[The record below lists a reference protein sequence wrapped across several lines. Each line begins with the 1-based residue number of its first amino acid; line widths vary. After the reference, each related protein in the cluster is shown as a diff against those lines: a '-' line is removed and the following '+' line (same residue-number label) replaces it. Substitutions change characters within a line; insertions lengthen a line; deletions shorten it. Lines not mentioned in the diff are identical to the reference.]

1 MLKCDS
7 CYFLIFMLILN
18 MSWPRSHDSQ
28 SRDLGVTRSRYHETS
43 LAKRPRASPRFRI
56 GGMKVSPET
65 FGPVY
70 KVILHL
76 TPLLVEQHELMT
88 FESEPNAIHRTGG
101 DYTPTKHRPS
111 ALGGERMRRPES
123 KADELYITAQS
134 VRQIS
139 WHGRSANGAVW
150 A

>member
-1 MLKCDS
+1 
-7 CYFLIFMLILN
+7 
-18 MSWPRSHDSQ
+18 
-28 SRDLGVTRSRYHETS
+28 
-43 LAKRPRASPRFRI
+43 
-56 GGMKVSPET
+56 MKISPET
-65 FGPVY
+65 FDSVY

-76 TPLLVEQHELMT
+76 TPLLAEQHELMT
-88 FESEPNAIHRTGG
+88 FGSEPNAIHRTGG

-123 KADELYITAQS
+123 KADGLYITAQS

-139 WHGRSANGAVW
+139 WHGRSAHGAVW

>member
-1 MLKCDS
+1 
-7 CYFLIFMLILN
+7 

-28 SRDLGVTRSRYHETS
+28 SRDLGVTRSRDHETS

-56 GGMKVSPET
+56 GGIKVSPET

-70 KVILHL
+70 KVISHL
-76 TPLLVEQHELMT
+76 TPLLAEQHELLT
-88 FESEPNAIHRTGG
+88 FGSEPNAIHRAGG

-111 ALGGERMRRPES
+111 VLGGERMRRPES
-123 KADELYITAQS
+123 KADGLYITAQS

-139 WHGRSANGAVW
+139 CDGRSAKGAV
-150 A
+150 

>member
-1 MLKCDS
+1 M
-7 CYFLIFMLILN
+7 

-76 TPLLVEQHELMT
+76 TPLLAEQHELMT
-88 FESEPNAIHRTGG
+88 FGSEPNAIHRTDG

-123 KADELYITAQS
+123 KADGFYITAQS
-134 VRQIS
+134 VRQTG
-139 WHGRSANGAVW
+139 WHGRSANGAV
-150 A
+150 